1 MYIYI
6 IINCSSDQKLPGE
19 MQNMHRYMNIFG
31 RNMKLHNAL
40 GTYILSLN
48 LLRYII
54 ELCNEK
60 NQFIFDYFIEIFFFF
75 LQHNI
80 HFLQEVLQNRRS
92 DLLEWVIIVLLIME
106 NFLSV
111 YELIRESSAGSI

>member
-1 MYIYI
+1 MR
-6 IINCSSDQKLPGE
+6 
-19 MQNMHRYMNIFG
+19 H
-31 RNMKLHNAL
+31 A
-40 GTYILSLN
+40 
-48 LLRYII
+48 
-54 ELCNEK
+54 
-60 NQFIFDYFIEIFFFF
+60 EIFFFF